1 MHRLFGIRFMP
12 TAADSCM
19 AKPVITN
26 NLYRM
31 NQHPPGYC
39 ADCSAGFSYTI
50 DWTHSRDA
58 VTYPPMQRP
67 HRWFHIGFLLSL
79 LLAATV
85 TSAADF
91 ASRSFLN
98 AGGRII
104 EYTDGEE
111 NLALE
116 LGAQIDQVF
125 ARDNAVLPPPAIEL
139 SPAEITQH
147 LNEYLAAISR
157 YLNLP
162 RATPQMMAILA
173 RANLL
178 GGRTDP
184 VADQARAS
192 LKNFQLWR
200 EQDLMARLDAGRTI
214 TGIAKRADG
223 QGFEVKPPK
232 NLVDFDT
239 WPLPIVITSR
249 DTETGTALV
258 EKKITEARQAL
269 ILQARA
275 QSLRISIHALL
286 QEAVDA
292 ALVENYIVSK
302 DRRWFCAGVACYV
315 AYKVIED
322 KVGPEAALR
331 YYDIDAQLPLY
342 SDMKPVANLEKWALA
357 EDQSP
362 EIRGM
367 RANQA
372 NTVFAAEVFFN
383 LTAQHGPE
391 FISRLLAEIGKTRR
405 DKANLKTIYRAYK
418 NLQQEELRPYLPNAY

>member
-1 MHRLFGIRFMP
+1 
-12 TAADSCM
+12 M
-19 AKPVITN
+19 AKPVIAK

-31 NQHPPGYC
+31 NHHPPVQG
-39 ADCSAGFSYTI
+39 ADSSAGFSYTI

-79 LLAATV
+79 LLAATG

-116 LGAQIDQVF
+116 FGSRINQVF
-125 ARDNAVLPPPAIEL
+125 AQDRATLPAPAIEL

-147 LNEYLAAISR
+147 MNEYLAAISR

-162 RATPQMMAILA
+162 RATPQMMAVLA

-178 GGRTDP
+178 GGRADP

-200 EQDLMARLDAGRTI
+200 ENDLMARLNAGLTVAGL
-214 TGIAKRADG
+214 TKSADG
-223 QGFEVKPPK
+223 KGYEIKPPK
-232 NLVDFDT
+232 NLSDFDT

-249 DTETGTALV
+249 DQETVAELV
-258 EKKITEARQAL
+258 EKKIAEARQAL
-269 ILQARA
+269 LLQARA
-275 QSLRISIHALL
+275 QSLRISIHSLL
-286 QEAVDA
+286 QEAVET
-292 ALVENYIVSK
+292 ALVENYIASK

-342 SDMKPVANLEKWALA
+342 GDMKPVANLEKWALA

-391 FISRLLAEIGKTRR
+391 FIPKLLAEIGKTRR

-418 NLQQEELRPYLPNAY
+418 NLQHEELRPYLPNAY

>member
-1 MHRLFGIRFMP
+1 
-12 TAADSCM
+12 M
-19 AKPVITN
+19 AKPIIAK

-31 NQHPPGYC
+31 YQHPPVFC
-39 ADCSAGFSYTI
+39 ADCTAGFSYTI

-58 VTYPPMQRP
+58 VTYRPMQQP
-67 HRWFHIGFLLSL
+67 HRWFHLGFLLSFL
-79 LLAATV
+79 LSATAA
-85 TSAADF
+85 SAADF
-91 ASRSFLN
+91 PSRSFLN

-116 LGAQIDQVF
+116 FGSRIDQVF
-125 ARDNAVLPPPAIEL
+125 APETAALPAPAIEL
-139 SPAEITQH
+139 SPAEITLH
-147 LNEYLAAISR
+147 MNEYLAAISR

-162 RATPQMMAILA
+162 KATPQMMAILA

-184 VADQARAS
+184 VAAQARAS

-200 EQDLMARLDAGRTI
+200 ESDLMARLDAGRTVE
-214 TGIAKRADG
+214 GIVRRADG
-223 QGFEVKPPK
+223 KGFEVRAPK
-232 NLVDFDT
+232 NLTNFDT

-249 DTETGTALV
+249 DQETGAELV
-258 EKKITEARQAL
+258 EKKIAEARQAL
-269 ILQARA
+269 LLQARA

-286 QEAVDA
+286 QEAVEA

-302 DRRWFCAGVACYV
+302 DRRWFCAGVGCYV

-322 KVGPEAALR
+322 KIGPEAALR

-342 SDMKPVANLEKWALA
+342 DDMKPVANLEKWALA

-405 DKANLKTIYRAYK
+405 DKVNLKTVYRAYK
-418 NLQQEELRPYLPNAY
+418 NLQHEELRPYLPNVY

>member
-1 MHRLFGIRFMP
+1 
-12 TAADSCM
+12 M

-139 SPAEITQH
+139 SPAEIPQH
-147 LNEYLAAISR
+147 LKGYLAAHSR
-157 YLNLP
+157 YP
-162 RATPQMMAILA
+162 KTA
-173 RANLL
+173 RAPPQKVTAPAPGYTAARGKVHAPKPVTARVSTRAITGTLGVGSKLTLTRDPWYDRVESDVIWRRDGVPIDGAYASLDSAADLLL
-178 GGRTDP
+178 G
-184 VADQARAS
+184 
-192 LKNFQLWR
+192 
-200 EQDLMARLDAGRTI
+200 
-214 TGIAKRADG
+214 
-223 QGFEVKPPK
+223 
-232 NLVDFDT
+232 
-239 WPLPIVITSR
+239 
-249 DTETGTALV
+249 
-258 EKKITEARQAL
+258 
-269 ILQARA
+269 
-275 QSLRISIHALL
+275 
-286 QEAVDA
+286 
-292 ALVENYIVSK
+292 
-302 DRRWFCAGVACYV
+302 
-315 AYKVIED
+315 
-322 KVGPEAALR
+322 
-331 YYDIDAQLPLY
+331 
-342 SDMKPVANLEKWALA
+342 
-357 EDQSP
+357 
-362 EIRGM
+362 
-367 RANQA
+367 
-372 NTVFAAEVFFN
+372 
-383 LTAQHGPE
+383 
-391 FISRLLAEIGKTRR
+391 
-405 DKANLKTIYRAYK
+405 
-418 NLQQEELRPYLPNAY
+418 

>member
-1 MHRLFGIRFMP
+1 MP
-12 TAADSCM
+12 
-19 AKPVITN
+19 KPVIAK

-31 NQHPPGYC
+31 HRQSRGIG

-50 DWTHSRDA
+50 DWTHARDT

-85 TSAADF
+85 TSAAEF

-116 LGAQIDQVF
+116 LGSQIDQVF
-125 ARDNAVLPPPAIEL
+125 ATEKAVLTTPVIEL
-139 SPAEITQH
+139 SPAEISQH
-147 LNEYLAAISR
+147 MDAYLAALCR
-157 YLNLP
+157 YLNLAKP
-162 RATPQMMAILA
+162 TPQMMAILA
-173 RANLL
+173 RVNLL
-178 GGRTDP
+178 AGRTDS
-184 VADQARAS
+184 VAEQARAS

-200 EQDLMARLDAGRTI
+200 EADLMARLNAGRTI
-214 TGIAKRADG
+214 AGIAKRADG
-223 QGFEVKPPK
+223 QGYEIKPPK
-232 NLVDFDT
+232 NLIDFDT

-249 DTETGTALV
+249 DTETGSALV
-258 EKKITEARQAL
+258 EKKIAEARQAL
-269 ILQARA
+269 LLQARA

-286 QEAVDA
+286 QEVVES
-292 ALVENYIVSK
+292 ALVENYIASK

-322 KVGPEAALR
+322 KIGPEAALR
-331 YYDIDAQLPLY
+331 YYDIDAQLSIY
-342 SDMKPVANLEKWALA
+342 ADMKQVANLEKWALP
-357 EDQSP
+357 EDQAP
-362 EIRGM
+362 EIRAM

-405 DKANLKTIYRAYK
+405 DKVNVKTIYRAYK
-418 NLQQEELRPYLPNAY
+418 TLQHEELRPYLPNAY